1 MRFLGRVAAGR
12 MGSIRHRL
20 SIGFTWAFLLL
31 LAISPRPAAGAT
43 LQSITVTPEDIGLR
57 AGFWRSYTATARY
70 DDGSTANVTQTAT
83 WTVSAVGVAIVT
95 NQPGLK
101 GLVTAVAPG
110 ITRVTAAVAVGLTT
124 IRGSTPVTVTDGDL
138 LSIITKPTT
147 KNLEVG
153 QQSQFKAT
161 ALFVDESTDDV
172 TNEVVWSSTDPSV
185 ASVSNVTATKG
196 LVTAH
201 KVGTV
206 TIFALDESSGV
217 KNSDGATNVRAQVSH
232 LSFDPPEIMIGRD
245 IEFPLRVYANRVDG
259 SRSQITEDVEFSVVP
274 GGVIRIGTGEDAGI
288 VTPLGNGAVTISAF
302 DPKRLL
308 STSTGGNDA
317 TLEVRGRLRELHVE
331 SNPMRIVV
339 GEEKN
344 ARAIGILSSGER
356 TSDLR
361 RLAQWS
367 VTDATIAT
375 VGNTVSD
382 AGEVFGKKNGVTTVR
397 AVYGSFQSPE
407 TSNLQVLGQLQS
419 VALEA
424 GDGKIPLNEEVEFKA
439 RGTYE
444 GGVELNIS
452 DSCTWSVVNGNIAS
466 VDNVDV
472 EIDGDGKGM
481 VKGKALGQTTVKI
494 VCDGK
499 QATAP
504 IRVIGTL
511 VGLRVDPVSDDAD
524 ALEEKQFRAWGQYSD
539 APDSEKDLT
548 KFVTWTSSNPAV
560 ATVDNELDPGT
571 VIALGTGATTIKAQ
585 FGAFSATGQLTV
597 GAGLVS
603 LEVVPGAKTLRGSD
617 YVKLK
622 ANGRNADGE
631 VVVVTKRVVWSSS
644 NEQFGRVSNREGEQG
659 LAFGGGQEG
668 TTQIVATL
676 PNTPFVATADLT
688 TACLLQ
694 SLLLI
699 RNATPIPVG
708 EARRIKAQGTFCD
721 GSTRIISQSVV
732 FSSSN
737 PNVVLVSNDPKSY
750 GVLTAVAP
758 GSSTI
763 TAVDTS
769 SGKSATNPTV
779 VVVQ

>member
-1 MRFLGRVAAGR
+1 

-110 ITRVTAAVAVGLTT
+110 ITRVTAAVTVGLTT

>member
-110 ITRVTAAVAVGLTT
+110 ITRVTAAVTVGLTT

-511 VGLRVDPVSDDAD
+511 VGLRVDPVSDDDD

>member
-110 ITRVTAAVAVGLTT
+110 ITRVTAAVTVGLTT